1 MFFPPIWICL
11 YIKVIDSYLFSLRR
25 EWQLCVD
32 FKYDTVCV
40 CVLFFFCRPHIDFY
54 VSYIFTGWYEDN
66 WYEVN
71 LENENISCTRE
82 QMKIAAEGHLT
93 TEALMWN
100 QNSQKTISGMSS
112 EDFRYVK
119 SKNYLKKIF
128 FFQFF
133 FQHQRK
139 IVLKLYVNYVHT

>member
-1 MFFPPIWICL
+1 M
-11 YIKVIDSYLFSLRR
+11 SLA
-25 EWQLCVD
+25 
-32 FKYDTVCV
+32 
-40 CVLFFFCRPHIDFY
+40 
-54 VSYIFTGWYEDN
+54 IFTGWYEDN

-112 EDFRYVK
+112 EDFR
-119 SKNYLKKIF
+119 
-128 FFQFF
+128 
-133 FQHQRK
+133 
-139 IVLKLYVNYVHT
+139 